1 MRFLTIGSSVLSMS
15 FRSWD
20 LYEYLLLQNTKHSLS
35 RLLSWKNLDMFSLL
49 CNELARNVQDYINY
63 NIAKKISSPFFNT
76 KDKNQDFLIE
86 HNLKKSFIMTIPT
99 FVDLQGF
106 IVVVKKVTALRKGVI
121 FSHYI
126 FTCPMS

>member
-1 MRFLTIGSSVLSMS
+1 
-15 FRSWD
+15 
-20 LYEYLLLQNTKHSLS
+20 
-35 RLLSWKNLDMFSLL
+35 
-49 CNELARNVQDYINY
+49 LARNVQDYINY
-63 NIAKKISSPFFNT
+63 NIAKRKISSPFFNT

-86 HNLKKSFIMTIPT
+86 HNLEKSFIMTIPT

-106 IVVVKKVTALRKGVI
+106 IIVVKKVTALRKGVI